1 MNANEARLQ
10 FKGLRGENSYFF
22 QENISGVGEKA
33 AERKRVHKKFEIL
46 MNLHVYSWVSIISTG
61 R

>member
-10 FKGLRGENSYFF
+10 FKGLREKNSYFF

-33 AERKRVHKKFEIL
+33 AEKTGK
-46 MNLHVYSWVSIISTG
+46 SSSIVG

>member
-10 FKGLRGENSYFF
+10 FKGLRGKNFYFF

-33 AERKRVHKKFEIL
+33 AEKKNPLKI
-46 MNLHVYSWVSIISTG
+46 
-61 R
+61 